1 MSIDEMK
8 LMRERVMKAYESAL
22 SGQSWTVGRDSF
34 QKQHI
39 DSLLKQIQHW
49 DKQIAIAEGRWRS
62 PRAYRV
68 VPMND

>member
-8 LMRERVMKAYESAL
+8 LMRDRVVKAYESAL
-22 SGQSWTVGRDSF
+22 TSEEWRIGRDSVR
-34 QKQHI
+34 KASI